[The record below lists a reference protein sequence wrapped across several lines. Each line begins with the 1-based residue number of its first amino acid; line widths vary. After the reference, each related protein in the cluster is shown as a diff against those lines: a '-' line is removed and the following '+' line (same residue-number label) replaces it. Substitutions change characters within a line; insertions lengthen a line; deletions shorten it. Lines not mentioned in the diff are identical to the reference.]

1 MARSLQDPTN
11 ADKYYFIMKQSTLSD
26 SSHTYEDWVKE
37 SIADAVN
44 YSRKW
49 GWREHGERN
58 EFAFIISMHQF
69 VPYIMADDL
78 KISGLIWNGN
88 FPKLFISLGNCNMI
102 YSKSHSLSELI
113 ICIIDRMC

>member
-1 MARSLQDPTN
+1 MARSLQDSTN
-11 ADKYYFIMKQSTLSD
+11 ADKYHFIMKQSTLSG

-37 SIADAVN
+37 SVADVVN

-49 GWREHGERN
+49 WWGREERN

-78 KISGLIWNGN
+78 NISGLIWNGN
-88 FPKLFISLGNCNMI
+88 FPKLFISFGKL
-102 YSKSHSLSELI
+102 
-113 ICIIDRMC
+113 